1 VSMWKIDHVR
11 EPLIMYI
18 RRASPLDHPIEL
30 LMRLDPLFL
39 RPTRIRSTHPRDYYK
54 GLSVY

>member
-1 VSMWKIDHVR
+1 MWQLDHVR